1 MESSA
6 KSIFLRLAL
15 PTTVVWGLFFL
26 AGNYIESTPRIQAS
40 ISGIGETK
48 VAEKPDIAS
57 VTLGVQTGRQE
68 SSQEAMETLEEQM
81 NAVLGAVKALEIP
94 ENDIQTSGFSLYPAY
109 DWIEGKQVPRG
120 YEASQNVTIKVRNP
134 GKVGD
139 VISAATKAGANN
151 VSGIQFLMDDM
162 AALRDRARSESIAKA
177 KKQAEDL
184 AEELGKIPVMKPRYI
199 NLVISMLPDTE
210 EEVEALFSKER
221 TNLKKEEV
229 KQIAEIVSKAKKLLG
244 WEPKYTFDQGLKETV
259 EWFKKNI

>member
-26 AGNYIESTPRIQAS
+26 AGNYIESTPRPQAA

-68 SSQEAMETLEEQM
+68 SSQEAIETLEEQM

-94 ENDIQTSGFSLYPAY
+94 EGDIQTSGFSLYPAY
-109 DWIEGKQVPRG
+109 DWIEGEQVPRG

-139 VISAATKAGANN
+139 VIGAATKAGANN

-162 AALRDRARSESIAKA
+162 ATLRDRARSESIAKA

-184 AEELGKIPVMKPRYI
+184 AEELGMSLGKLTSYGED
-199 NLVISMLPDTE
+199 ISSFPDTGYGKGGYGGGGGT
-210 EEVEALFSKER
+210 VM
-221 TNLKKEEV
+221 
-229 KQIAEIVSKAKKLLG
+229 AESPVPIGEQEFTLRVYLTYELR
-244 WEPKYTFDQGLKETV
+244 
-259 EWFKKNI
+259 